1 MFTLEI
7 ESNTSELFILRAFN
21 PNKLFKLYKYV
32 YVTILGTG
40 CTDNILTLDPIDIRF
55 GYPLLVTITMLQV

>member
-7 ESNTSELFILRAFN
+7 ESNTNELFTLRAFN

-40 CTDNILTLDPIDIRF
+40 GIDNTLTLDAIDIRF
-55 GYPLLVTITMLQV
+55 GYLLLVTITMLQV